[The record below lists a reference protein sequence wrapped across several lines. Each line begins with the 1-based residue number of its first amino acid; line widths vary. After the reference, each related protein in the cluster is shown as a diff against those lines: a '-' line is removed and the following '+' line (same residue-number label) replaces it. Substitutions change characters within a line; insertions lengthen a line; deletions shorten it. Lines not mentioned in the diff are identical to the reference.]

1 MQEIPTP
8 LVAIQGQP
16 NLEEANRSVAN
27 LYRSIISNEGV
38 VKKGLREVGFDSEEL
53 VANLDI
59 FLYNSAL
66 TGSGQSEVD
75 VQIRTINQFRGLL
88 VPFLPK
94 KPDAGDDRVTRAKPK
109 PGKDSRGR
117 KWEEEGWNQ
126 KD

>member
-16 NLEEANRSVAN
+16 NLEEANRLVAN

-94 KPDAGDDRVTRAKPK
+94 KTRCRRRQGNAGQA
-109 PGKDSRGR
+109 
-117 KWEEEGWNQ
+117 
-126 KD
+126 